1 MVTKPYISLEGYH
14 KLKLEIAS
22 LREKAADLVQRIKEN
37 RENETGD
44 ESDNVEMINLMSE
57 RESISEKFAELEQF
71 LASCN
76 VIDLENLPDETKV
89 VRFGTTV
96 TLLDLDTEKKFTYK
110 ILGERESSLK
120 DNIISYTSP
129 LGKALMNEAVGN
141 TISFDAPKGEREL
154 EILSVKR
161 H

>member
-14 KLKLEIAS
+14 KLKLEISS
-22 LREKAADLVQRIKEN
+22 LREIAADLVQRIKEN

-57 RESISEKFAELEQF
+57 RESISEKFVDLEQF

-76 VIDLENLPDETKV
+76 VIDLDNLPDETKV

-96 TLLDLDTEKKFTYK
+96 TLLDLDTDKKFTYK

-141 TISFDAPKGEREL
+141 VVSFDAPKGEREL